1 MTWSL
6 WKRSQFPEFWGFVVD
21 MIEEVVWLSA
31 MLWNHTTLGPDLG
44 PLSKSYNNVV
54 ILGQGLF
61 WASLQPSSADR
72 VKNNTKQTHYTSITR
87 GPVFDDK
94 GENMWMQSCSENL
107 RNQSNTF
114 LWFGL
119 YDSPALWALFFIER
133 LIRVR
138 MFSSYR
144 FISLQ
149 HENRKKETSAFEYFF
164 RKQVSPIPYYTWDLI
179 GFPRFTSFFK
189 EPCSQIPL

>member
-1 MTWSL
+1 MKYRTTAVQQICVCWRKRFTMFWEGFEPGSTHSRANVSVRTKDVEKMTWSL
-6 WKRSQFPEFWGFVVD
+6 WKRCQFPEFWGFVVD
-21 MIEEVVWLSA
+21 MIEEVVWLSV

-44 PLSKSYNNVV
+44 PFSKSCTNVV

-61 WASLQPSSADR
+61 WASLQPSSAYR

-119 YDSPALWALFFIER
+119 YDSPALWALLFKER

-138 MFSSYR
+138 MFSS
-144 FISLQ
+144 
-149 HENRKKETSAFEYFF
+149 
-164 RKQVSPIPYYTWDLI
+164 
-179 GFPRFTSFFK
+179 
-189 EPCSQIPL
+189 